1 MQQGI
6 AVMNGSNIIHKIVKI
21 VIDICF
27 IKFQVLKPMKTI
39 TTILSTES
47 SPSISMIVPVK
58 ERIKQLTLVNESDS
72 RQLILVKNA
81 IWMDLVDR
89 FVIFPLHSTYPDEV
103 TYCTSH
109 VSLLQL

>member
-1 MQQGI
+1 
-6 AVMNGSNIIHKIVKI
+6 MNGSNIIRRNFVKI

-27 IKFQVLKPMKTI
+27 TKFEVLKPLNMI
-39 TTILSTES
+39 TAILSTES
-47 SPSISMIVPVK
+47 SLSTSMIVPVK
-58 ERIKQLTLVNESDS
+58 KCIKHFTLVNERVS

-89 FVIFPLHSTYPDEV
+89 FVIFPLHSKYPDEV